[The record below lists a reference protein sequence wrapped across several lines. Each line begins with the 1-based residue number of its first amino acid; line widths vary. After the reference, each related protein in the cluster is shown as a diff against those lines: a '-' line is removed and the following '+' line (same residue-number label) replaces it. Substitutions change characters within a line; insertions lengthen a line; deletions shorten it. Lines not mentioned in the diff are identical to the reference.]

1 MSYIPTALEL
11 AVYQWLEPY
20 ITGTLIYENQDA
32 PRPAT
37 TFSTLLVI
45 DDARVGR
52 PATQVTDTPT
62 GDDFVGY
69 GSTLRSA
76 TVRVTSY
83 GRTAYA
89 VLQGLQEQWSLPDSS
104 YQAGL
109 LGLSI
114 YNITQARRI
123 PQILSQV
130 TEDRWIIELQV
141 YAVRE
146 VAAATQALNSIDAT
160 VSLTDPS

>member
-1 MSYIPTALEL
+1 MSYTPTALEI
-11 AVYQWLEPY
+11 AVYQWMAPY
-20 ITGTLIYENQDA
+20 ITGTLIYENQDG

-37 TFSTLLVI
+37 AFTSLLVV

-52 PATQVTDTPT
+52 PATQVTDTAD

-69 GSTLRSA
+69 GSTLRSV

-83 GRTAYA
+83 GKTAYA
-89 VLQGLQEQWSLPDSS
+89 LMQGLQEQWSLPDSS
-104 YQAGL
+104 YRAGL

-114 YNITQARRI
+114 YNVTQARRI

-130 TEDRWIIELQV
+130 TEDRWILELQV

-146 VAAATQALNSIDAT
+146 VAAATQALNEIDVT
-160 VSLTDPS
+160 VSVTDPS

>member
-11 AVYQWLEPY
+11 AVYQWLAPR

-37 TFSTLLVI
+37 AFSSMLVI
-45 DDARVGR
+45 DDARVGI

-83 GRTAYA
+83 GRTAYSII
-89 VLQGLQEQWSLPDSS
+89 QGLQEQWSLPDSS

-130 TEDRWIIELQV
+130 TEDRWLVELQV